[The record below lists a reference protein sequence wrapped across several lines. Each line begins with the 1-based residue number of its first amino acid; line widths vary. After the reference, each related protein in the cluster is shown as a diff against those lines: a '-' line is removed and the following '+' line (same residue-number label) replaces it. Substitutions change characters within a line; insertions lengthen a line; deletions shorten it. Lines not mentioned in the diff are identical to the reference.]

1 MKPVFRFQPAAGHG
15 NRQIIHQAP
24 DDLVQGQRGK
34 VTKHPLDVLPLC
46 GLGEELLQEQLGHPF
61 SGAFFHGP
69 GAKIRNGVTNSNFV
83 C

>member
-1 MKPVFRFQPAAGHG
+1 VLRLQPAAGNSHS
-15 NRQIIHQAP
+15 QIIHQAT
-24 DDLVQGQRGK
+24 DDLIEGQRGE

-46 GLGEELLQEQLGHPF
+46 GLGEQLLQEQFGHPF